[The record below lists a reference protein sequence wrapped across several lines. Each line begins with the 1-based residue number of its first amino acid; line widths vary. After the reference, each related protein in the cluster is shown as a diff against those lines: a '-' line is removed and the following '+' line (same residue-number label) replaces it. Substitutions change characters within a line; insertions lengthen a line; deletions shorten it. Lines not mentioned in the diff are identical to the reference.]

1 MGEISGG
8 AMGVPSAVGMVRV
21 RVRVRVRVTGNLTL
35 TPTPNPYPNPN
46 PNSNPGPGPGAM
58 GMASAVGTMVAAD
71 ALEGLSSTKAAAVG
85 AAGSMPGKASVL
97 S

>member
-1 MGEISGG
+1 MGEISRG

-21 RVRVRVRVTGNLTL
+21 RVRVRV
-35 TPTPNPYPNPN
+35 TPHPNPHPNPNHNPNPN
-46 PNSNPGPGPGAM
+46 PNPDPGPGPGAM

>member
-1 MGEISGG
+1 
-8 AMGVPSAVGMVRV
+8 
-21 RVRVRVRVTGNLTL
+21 
-35 TPTPNPYPNPN
+35 
-46 PNSNPGPGPGAM
+46 M